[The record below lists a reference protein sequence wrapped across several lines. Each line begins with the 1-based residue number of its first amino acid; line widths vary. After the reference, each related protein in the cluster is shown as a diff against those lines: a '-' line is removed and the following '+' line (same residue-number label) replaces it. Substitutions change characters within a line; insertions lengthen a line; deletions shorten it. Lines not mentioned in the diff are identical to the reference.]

1 MLMNIRVLGIL
12 LLIAGLCVAR
22 PAAAHSDYY
31 RHVFFDNSIQ
41 REVYW
46 QSSAAKTAPS
56 ELRSVGWRLPVES
69 TVFRTPPNAI
79 RIEWQSAPG
88 GSWDAQIQFV
98 SLPEPVSGLCR
109 RTLFF
114 WVYSPEPI
122 AADDLPNVVL
132 SDARGGLQVATMPG
146 SFTVEEPLANYTGDL
161 PAGKWVPVR
170 IPFAKLRSA
179 SVYQFR
185 PERLQSVIFHQRRA
199 DGKKHVLIVDDIR
212 IDDVPA
218 AGAAAAALPVPD
230 GVSAKGFDRHI
241 DVQWQAPAESAAAY
255 YVVSRSLDGGPF
267 LPVGTQR
274 PGVNRYADFIGRSG
288 AKASYRV
295 AAADWEGRES
305 GPSAVVTA
313 ATREMTDDELLDML
327 QEAAFRYYW
336 EASGTNTGMAHENLP
351 GDDRIVAT
359 GATGLG
365 ISALVAAV
373 HRKIITRDQGLGRLE
388 KLLSFL
394 ERAPR
399 FHGAWSHYY
408 NDETGETMPLFGM
421 YDNGGDIIET
431 SYVIQGLLTARGY
444 FDRKDARERSLRE
457 RITALWEAVE
467 WDWFRMTPDSPYL
480 YWHWSPQWGHRI
492 QHPLIGF
499 NETVPTY
506 LFAIASPTHPVPASM
521 YYSGWASQDQA
532 RAGLPAGLVGQ
543 PGRPA
548 LRQRQ
553 YLFRHQARRR
563 RQHRRPAVLHPL
575 HLHGIRPAPAA
586 RPLHGLVL
594 RQQPRIAE
602 INRAYCI
609 ANPKGFKGYGAN
621 AWGLTASF
629 GFNGYTTPA
638 PDQWNDEGTI
648 TLTGALS
655 SFPYTPEAS
664 MAAFKHFYRDLGAE
678 LWGIYGPRD
687 NYNPSQDWLAYHYMG
702 LNQAPI
708 VAMVENHRS
717 GVLWR
722 AFMSN
727 PEIGEMLKK
736 LAAETDRQRHEP
748 ALCPVPG
755 LHGRDRRPAVRI
767 RRRHH
772 QRRGPVPGCSISS
785 LTISDWESRS
795 VPCCSAVRSEPP
807 SPAD

>member
-1 MLMNIRVLGIL
+1 MRRDLRKDIRALGLCL
-12 LLIAGLCVAR
+12 LVAGLGVLR
-22 PAAAHSDYY
+22 PAAAAPSDYY
-31 RHVFFDNSIQ
+31 RHVFFDNSNQ

-46 QSSAAKTAPS
+46 QSSAANTAPS

-98 SLPEPVSGLCR
+98 SFPNRFPDFAGG
-109 RTLFF
+109 TLFF

-122 AADDLPNVVL
+122 AAADLPNVML

-146 SFTVEEPLANYTGDL
+146 SFTVEEPLADYTGDL
-161 PAGKWVPVR
+161 PAGQWVPVR

-212 IDDVPA
+212 IDDETA

-230 GVSAKGFDRHI
+230 GVAAKGYDRHI
-241 DVQWQAPAESAAAY
+241 DVKWQAPAESAAEY

-267 LPVGTQR
+267 VPVGTQR

-288 AKASYRV
+288 VTARYQV
-295 AAADWEGRES
+295 AAADWQGRQS
-305 GPSAVVTA
+305 SPSAAVTA
-313 ATREMTDDELLDML
+313 ATRELTDEELLDML

-336 EASGTNTGMAHENLP
+336 EASGTRTGMAHENLP

-373 HRKIITRDQGLGRLE
+373 HRKFITRDQGLERLE
-388 KLLSFL
+388 KIISFL

-399 FHGAWSHYY
+399 YHGAWSHYY

-457 RITALWEAVE
+457 RITVLWEAVE
-467 WDWFRMTPDSPYL
+467 WDWFRMTPDSPFL
-480 YWHWSPQWGHRI
+480 YWHWSPQWGYQI

-506 LFAIASPTHPVPASM
+506 LLAIASPTHPVPASM
-521 YYSGWASQDQA
+521 YYSGWASQEKNAQDYRQGWSGSPDGRLYA
-532 RAGLPAGLVGQ
+532 NGNTYYGIKLDVGVSTGG
-543 PGRPA
+543 PLFFIHYIFMGFDPRE
-548 LRQRQ
+548 LRDR
-553 YLFRHQARRR
+553 YTDSYFENSR
-563 RQHRRPAVLHPL
+563 
-575 HLHGIRPAPAA
+575 
-586 RPLHGLVL
+586 
-594 RQQPRIAE
+594 RIAE

-609 ANPKGFKGYGAN
+609 ANPKGFEGYGAN

-629 GFNGYTTPA
+629 GLNGYTTPA

-664 MAAFKHFYRDLGAE
+664 MAAFKHFYRELGAE

-687 NYNPSQDWLAYHYMG
+687 NYNPSQQWLAFHYMG

-736 LAAETDRQRHEP
+736 LARE
-748 ALCPVPG
+748 
-755 LHGRDRRPAVRI
+755 
-767 RRRHH
+767 
-772 QRRGPVPGCSISS
+772 
-785 LTISDWESRS
+785 
-795 VPCCSAVRSEPP
+795 
-807 SPAD
+807 

>member
-1 MLMNIRVLGIL
+1 MRRRVWSVKGVEWDRMLAVRNQSMRKNVRVPGIL
-12 LLIAGLCVAR
+12 FLIASLFVAR
-22 PAAAHSDYY
+22 PAAAQSDYY

-46 QSSAAKTAPS
+46 QSSAASTAPS
-56 ELRSVGWRLPVES
+56 ELSSVGWRLPVES

-98 SLPEPVSGLCR
+98 SYPNRFPDFAGD
-109 RTLFF
+109 TLFF
-114 WVYSPEPI
+114 WVHSPVAI

-146 SFTVEEPLANYTGDL
+146 SFTVEEPLGNYTGDL
-161 PAGKWVPVR
+161 PAGQWIPVR

-212 IDDVPA
+212 IDDVPPA
-218 AGAAAAALPVPD
+218 TTAQLPVPD
-230 GVSAKGFDRHI
+230 AASAKGFDRHI
-241 DVQWQAPAESAAAY
+241 DVQWQAPAESAAEY

-274 PGVNRYADFIGRSG
+274 PGVNRHADFIGRSG
-288 AKASYRV
+288 VTARYRV
-295 AAADWEGRES
+295 AAVDWEGRQS
-305 GPSAVVTA
+305 QPSATVMA
-313 ATREMTDDELLDML
+313 ATRELTDDELLDML

-336 EASGTNTGMAHENLP
+336 EASGAHSGMAHENLP

-359 GATGLG
+359 GASGLG

-373 HRKIITRDQGLGRLE
+373 HRQFITRDQGLERLE
-388 KLLSFL
+388 KILSFL

-399 FHGAWSHYY
+399 YHGAWSHYY
-408 NDETGETMPLFGM
+408 DDETGETMPLFGM

-457 RITALWEAVE
+457 RITTLWEAVE
-467 WDWFRMTPDSPYL
+467 WDWYRTSPDSPFM
-480 YWHWSPQWGHRI
+480 YWHWSPQWGYRI

-499 NETVPTY
+499 NETVVTY
-506 LFAIASPTHPVPASM
+506 LLAFASPTHPVPASL
-521 YYSGWASQDQA
+521 YYSGWASQAKNAQDYRQGWSGSPDGKLYA
-532 RAGLPAGLVGQ
+532 NGNSYYGIKLDVGVSTGGPLFFIHYIFMGFDPRQ
-543 PGRPA
+543 
-548 LRQRQ
+548 LRDR
-553 YLFRHQARRR
+553 YTDSYFENSR
-563 RQHRRPAVLHPL
+563 
-575 HLHGIRPAPAA
+575 
-586 RPLHGLVL
+586 
-594 RQQPRIAE
+594 RIAE

-621 AWGLTASF
+621 AWGLTAGF
-629 GFNGYTTPA
+629 GPNGYMTPA

-648 TLTGALS
+648 ALTGALS

-687 NYNPSQDWLAYHYMG
+687 NYNPSEDWLAYHYMG

-727 PEIGEMLKK
+727 PEIDEMLKK
-736 LAAETDRQRHEP
+736 LAKETDGHTP
-748 ALCPVPG
+748 
-755 LHGRDRRPAVRI
+755 
-767 RRRHH
+767 
-772 QRRGPVPGCSISS
+772 
-785 LTISDWESRS
+785 
-795 VPCCSAVRSEPP
+795 
-807 SPAD
+807 

>member
-1 MLMNIRVLGIL
+1 MQKDVRKGVLSLGICL
-12 LLIAGLCVAR
+12 LVAGLGVVR
-22 PAAAHSDYY
+22 PAAAAQSDYY
-31 RHVFFDNSIQ
+31 RHVFFDNSNQ

-46 QSSAAKTAPS
+46 QSSAADTAPS
-56 ELRSVGWRLPVES
+56 ELASVGYRLPVES
-69 TVFRTPPNAI
+69 TVYHTPPNAI

-88 GSWDAQIQFV
+88 GSWDAQVQFV
-98 SLPEPVSGLCR
+98 NFPNRFPDFAGG
-109 RTLFF
+109 TLFF
-114 WVYSPEPI
+114 WVYSPTPI
-122 AADDLPNVVL
+122 AAADMPNVTL

-146 SFTVEEPLANYTGDL
+146 SYTVEEPLADYTGDL
-161 PAGKWVPVR
+161 PAGQWVPVR
-170 IPFAKLRSA
+170 IPFARLRSA

-212 IDDVPA
+212 IDDETA

-230 GVSAKGFDRHI
+230 GVAAKGYDRHI
-241 DVQWQAPAESAAAY
+241 DVNWQAPAESGAEY

-267 LPVGTQR
+267 VPVGTQR
-274 PGVNRYADFIGRSG
+274 PGVNRYADFIGKSG
-288 AKASYRV
+288 VTARYQV
-295 AAADWEGRES
+295 AAADWQGRQS
-305 GPSAVVTA
+305 SPSAAVTA
-313 ATREMTDDELLDML
+313 ATRELTDEELLDML

-336 EASGTNTGMAHENLP
+336 EASGTRTGMAHENLP

-373 HRKIITRDQGLGRLE
+373 HRKFVTRDQGLERLE
-388 KLLSFL
+388 KIISFL

-399 FHGAWSHYY
+399 YHGAWSHYY

-457 RITALWEAVE
+457 RITVLWEAVE
-467 WDWFRMTPDSPYL
+467 WDWFRMSSDSPYL
-480 YWHWSPQWGHRI
+480 YWHWSPQWGYQI

-506 LFAIASPTHPVPASM
+506 LLAIASPTHPVPASM
-521 YYSGWASQDQA
+521 YYSGWASQDK
-532 RAGLPAGLVGQ
+532 RAQDYRQGWSGSPD
-543 PGRPA
+543 GRLYA
-548 LRQRQ
+548 NGNT
-553 YLFRHQARRR
+553 Y
-563 RQHRRPAVLHPL
+563 
-575 HLHGIRPAPAA
+575 HGIKLDVGVSTGG
-586 RPLHGLVL
+586 PLFFIHYIFMGFDPREL
-594 RQQPRIAE
+594 RDRYTDSYFENSRRIAE

-609 ANPKGFKGYGAN
+609 ANPKGFAGYGAN

-629 GFNGYTTPA
+629 GPNGYTTPA

-664 MAAFKHFYRDLGAE
+664 MVAFKHFYRELGAE

-687 NYNPSQDWLAYHYMG
+687 NYNASQQWLAFHYMG

-727 PEIGEMLKK
+727 PEIDEMLKK
-736 LAAETDRQRHEP
+736 LARE
-748 ALCPVPG
+748 
-755 LHGRDRRPAVRI
+755 
-767 RRRHH
+767 
-772 QRRGPVPGCSISS
+772 
-785 LTISDWESRS
+785 
-795 VPCCSAVRSEPP
+795 
-807 SPAD
+807 

>member
-1 MLMNIRVLGIL
+1 MRKNIRGLGIF
-12 LLIAGLCVAR
+12 LLIAGLGVAR
-22 PAAAHSDYY
+22 PAAAQSDYY

-41 REVYW
+41 RDVYF

-56 ELRSVGWRLPVES
+56 ELSSVGWRLPVEA
-69 TVFRTPPNAI
+69 THFRTPPNAI
-79 RIEWQSAPG
+79 RIEWQSETG

-98 SLPEPVSGLCR
+98 AYPNRFPDFDGD
-109 RTLFF
+109 TLIF
-114 WVYSPEPI
+114 WVYSPDAI
-122 AADDLPNVVL
+122 AADDLPYVVL

-179 SVYQFR
+179 SVYEFR

-212 IDDVPA
+212 IDNEPA
-218 AGAAAAALPVPD
+218 AGAAAVPLPVPD

-241 DVQWQAPAESAAAY
+241 DVQWQAPAEDAAAY
-255 YVVSRSLDGGPF
+255 YVVSRSIDGGPF
-267 LPVGTQR
+267 LPIGTQR
-274 PGVNRYADFIGRSG
+274 PAVNRYADYIGRPD
-288 AKASYRV
+288 ARASYRV
-295 AAADWEGRES
+295 VAADWEGRES
-305 GPSAVVTA
+305 GPSAVATA

-336 EASGTNTGMAHENLP
+336 EGSGANTGMAHENLP

-373 HRKIITRDQGLGRLE
+373 HRKIITREQGIGRLE
-388 KLLSFL
+388 KIVSFL

-399 FHGAWSHYY
+399 YHGAWSHYY

-431 SYVIQGLLTARGY
+431 SYVIQGLLTVRGY
-444 FDRKDARERSLRE
+444 FDRKDAREQSLRE

-506 LFAIASPTHPVPASM
+506 LFAIASPTHPVPASL
-521 YYSGWASQDQA
+521 YYSGWASQEKNAQDYRQGWSGSPDGRLYA
-532 RAGLPAGLVGQ
+532 NGNSYYGIKLDVGVSTGG
-543 PGRPA
+543 PLFFIHYIFMGFDPRE
-548 LRQRQ
+548 LRDR
-553 YLFRHQARRR
+553 YTESYFENSR
-563 RQHRRPAVLHPL
+563 
-575 HLHGIRPAPAA
+575 
-586 RPLHGLVL
+586 
-594 RQQPRIAE
+594 RIAE

-609 ANPKGFKGYGAN
+609 ANPKGFEGYGAN

-664 MAAFKHFYRDLGAE
+664 MAAFKHFYRELGAE
-678 LWGIYGPRD
+678 LWGVYGPRD
-687 NYNPSQDWLAYHYMG
+687 NYNPSQDWLAFHYMG

-736 LAAETDRQRHEP
+736 LARE
-748 ALCPVPG
+748 
-755 LHGRDRRPAVRI
+755 
-767 RRRHH
+767 
-772 QRRGPVPGCSISS
+772 
-785 LTISDWESRS
+785 
-795 VPCCSAVRSEPP
+795 
-807 SPAD
+807 

>member
-1 MLMNIRVLGIL
+1 MRSNGTRKSIRTLGLCL
-12 LLIAGLCVAR
+12 LVAGLGVLR
-22 PAAAHSDYY
+22 PAAAEPSDYY
-31 RHVFFDNSIQ
+31 RHVFFDNSNQ
-41 REVYW
+41 RAVYW
-46 QSSAAKTAPS
+46 QSSAARTEPS

-69 TVFRTPPNAI
+69 TLFHTPPNAI

-98 SLPEPVSGLCR
+98 SFPNRFPDFAGG
-109 RTLFF
+109 TLFF
-114 WVYSPEPI
+114 RVYSPEAI

-146 SFTVEEPLANYTGDL
+146 SFTVEEPLATYTGDL
-161 PAGKWVPVR
+161 PAGKWVPVS

-185 PERLQSVIFHQRRA
+185 SERLQSVIFHQRRA

-212 IDDVPA
+212 IDDEPA
-218 AGAAAAALPVPD
+218 AAVAAATLPVPD

-255 YVVSRSLDGGPF
+255 YVVSRSIDGGPF

-295 AAADWEGRES
+295 AAADWGGRES

-336 EASGTNTGMAHENLP
+336 EASGANTGMAHENLP

-373 HRKIITRDQGLGRLE
+373 HRKFITRDQGLGRLE

-399 FHGAWSHYY
+399 YHGAWSHYY

-444 FDRKDARERSLRE
+444 FDRKDARESSLRE

-521 YYSGWASQDQA
+521 YYSGWASQEQ
-532 RAGLPAGLVGQ
+532 RAQDYRQGWSGSPDGRLYANGNTYYGIKLDVGVSTGG
-543 PGRPA
+543 PLFFIHYIFMGFDPRE
-548 LRQRQ
+548 LRDR
-553 YLFRHQARRR
+553 YTDSYFENSRH
-563 RQHRRPAVLHPL
+563 
-575 HLHGIRPAPAA
+575 
-586 RPLHGLVL
+586 
-594 RQQPRIAE
+594 IAE
-602 INRAYCI
+602 ISRAYCI

-648 TLTGALS
+648 TLTGALA

-736 LAAETDRQRHEP
+736 LARE
-748 ALCPVPG
+748 
-755 LHGRDRRPAVRI
+755 
-767 RRRHH
+767 
-772 QRRGPVPGCSISS
+772 
-785 LTISDWESRS
+785 
-795 VPCCSAVRSEPP
+795 
-807 SPAD
+807 

>member
-1 MLMNIRVLGIL
+1 MRKSIRVWGFF
-12 LLIAGLCVAR
+12 LLIAGLGVAR
-22 PAAAHSDYY
+22 PAAAQSDYY
-31 RHVFFDNSIQ
+31 RHVFFDNSNQ

-69 TVFRTPPNAI
+69 TLFRTPPNAL
-79 RIEWQSAPG
+79 RIEWTSAPG
-88 GSWDAQIQFV
+88 GSWDAQVQFV
-98 SLPEPVSGLCR
+98 SFPNRFPDFAGG
-109 RTLFF
+109 TLFF
-114 WVYSPEPI
+114 WVYSPAPI
-122 AADDLPNVVL
+122 AAADLPNVTL

-146 SFTVEEPLANYTGDL
+146 SFTVEEALADYTGDL
-161 PAGKWVPVR
+161 PAGQWVPVR

-185 PERLQSVIFHQRRA
+185 PDRLQSVIFHQRRA
-199 DGKKHVLIVDDIR
+199 DGNMHVLIVDDIR
-212 IDDVPA
+212 IDDETA

-230 GVSAKGFDRHI
+230 GVAAKGYDRHI
-241 DVQWQAPAESAAAY
+241 DVKWLAPAESGAEY
-255 YVVSRSLDGGPF
+255 YVVSRSLDGRSFVPI
-267 LPVGTQR
+267 GTQR
-274 PGVNRYADFIGRSG
+274 PGVNRFADFIGRSG
-288 AKASYRV
+288 VTARYQV
-295 AAADWEGRES
+295 AAADWQGRQS
-305 GPSAVVTA
+305 SPSAAVTA
-313 ATREMTDDELLDML
+313 ATRELTDEELLDML

-336 EASGTNTGMAHENLP
+336 EASGTRTGMAHENLP

-373 HRKIITRDQGLGRLE
+373 HRKFVTRDQGLERLE
-388 KLLSFL
+388 KIISFL

-399 FHGAWSHYY
+399 YHGAWSHYY

-457 RITALWEAVE
+457 RITVLWEAVE
-467 WDWFRMTPDSPYL
+467 WDWYRMTPDSAFL
-480 YWHWSPQWGHRI
+480 YWHWSPQWGYQI

-521 YYSGWASQDQA
+521 YYSGWASQEQ
-532 RAGLPAGLVGQ
+532 RAQDYRQGWSGSPDGRLYANGNTYFGIKLDVGVSTGG
-543 PGRPA
+543 PLFFIHYIFMGFDPRL
-548 LRQRQ
+548 LRDR
-553 YLFRHQARRR
+553 YTNSYFENSR
-563 RQHRRPAVLHPL
+563 
-575 HLHGIRPAPAA
+575 
-586 RPLHGLVL
+586 
-594 RQQPRIAE
+594 RIAE

-664 MAAFKHFYRDLGAE
+664 MDAFKHFYRDLGAE

-708 VAMVENHRS
+708 VAMVENHRT
-717 GVLWR
+717 GLLWR
-722 AFMSN
+722 SFMSN

-736 LAAETDRQRHEP
+736 LARE
-748 ALCPVPG
+748 
-755 LHGRDRRPAVRI
+755 
-767 RRRHH
+767 
-772 QRRGPVPGCSISS
+772 
-785 LTISDWESRS
+785 
-795 VPCCSAVRSEPP
+795 
-807 SPAD
+807 